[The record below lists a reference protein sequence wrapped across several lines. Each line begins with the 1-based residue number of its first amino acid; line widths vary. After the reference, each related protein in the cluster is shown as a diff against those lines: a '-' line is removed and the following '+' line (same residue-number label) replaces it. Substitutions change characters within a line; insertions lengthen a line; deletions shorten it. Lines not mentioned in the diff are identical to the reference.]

1 MMLGTQKHSLQTQCN
16 FLARLS
22 ALALIA
28 PLCGCGGAPSFDI
41 LGSYFPAWLVC
52 ILIGIALSAAAGFG
66 LSARNRQGLIR
77 WSIVT
82 YPCLAAS
89 IAFTLWLLLFS

>member
-1 MMLGTQKHSLQTQCN
+1 
-16 FLARLS
+16 
-22 ALALIA
+22 LIA
-28 PLCGCGGAPSFDI
+28 PLSGCGDAPSFDI

-52 ILIGIALSAAAGFG
+52 ILIGIAVSAAAGFA
-66 LSARNRQGLIR
+66 LSACNRQGLLR

>member
-1 MMLGTQKHSLQTQCN
+1 MIFGNQHLSLRTRRRV
-16 FLARLS
+16 LASLS
-22 ALALIA
+22 TLALIA
-28 PLCGCGGAPSFDI
+28 PLCGCGDAPSFDI

-52 ILIGIALSAAAGFG
+52 ILIGIALSAAAGAG
-66 LSARNRQGLIR
+66 LSAINRQGLIR

-82 YPCLAAS
+82 YPCLAAA

>member
-1 MMLGTQKHSLQTQCN
+1 MNENKEHSPTTT
-16 FLARLS
+16 RTVVVGI
-22 ALALIA
+22 ALIV
-28 PLCGCGGAPSFDI
+28 PTVWICGCGDAPSFDI

-52 ILIGIALSAAAGFG
+52 ILIGIAVSAATGFCLSAG
-66 LSARNRQGLIR
+66 NQKLIR

-89 IAFTLWLLLFS
+89 IAFTLWLMLYS

>member
-1 MMLGTQKHSLQTQCN
+1 MLRNQQRSLETSRYII
-16 FLARLS
+16 AGIPT
-22 ALALIA
+22 LALIA
-28 PLCGCGGAPSFDI
+28 PLCGCADAPSFDI

-52 ILIGIALSAAAGFG
+52 ILIGIAVSAAAGFC
-66 LSARNRQGLIR
+66 LSASNRAGLIH

-82 YPCLAAS
+82 YPCFAAS

>member
-1 MMLGTQKHSLQTQCN
+1 MTIVNRHSSSKREHRV
-16 FLARLS
+16 LASILTI
-22 ALALIA
+22 APIA
-28 PLCGCGGAPSFDI
+28 PLCGCGDAPSFDI

-52 ILIGIALSAAAGFG
+52 ILIGIVVSSATGLLLSHK
-66 LSARNRQGLIR
+66 NRQRLIR

-89 IAFTLWLLLFS
+89 VAFTLWLLLFS

>member
-1 MMLGTQKHSLQTQCN
+1 MKENKQHSLTTMRTV
-16 FLARLS
+16 LAG
-22 ALALIA
+22 IA
-28 PLCGCGGAPSFDI
+28 AIVPTFWICACGDAPSFDI

-52 ILIGIALSAAAGFG
+52 ILIGIAATAATGLCLSAG
-66 LSARNRQGLIR
+66 NRQKLIR

-89 IAFTLWLLLFS
+89 IAFTLWLLLYS

>member
-1 MMLGTQKHSLQTQCN
+1 MLGSTRYNIVAGISTLV
-16 FLARLS
+16 
-22 ALALIA
+22 LIT
-28 PLCGCGGAPSFDI
+28 PLCGCNDAPSFDI

-52 ILIGIALSAAAGFG
+52 ILIGIDFSAAAGFS
-66 LSARNRQGLIR
+66 LSAKNRQGLIR

-89 IAFTLWLLLFS
+89 IAFTIWLFLFS

>member
-1 MMLGTQKHSLQTQCN
+1 MMFGNQRRPPKTVRTILVSMPK
-16 FLARLS
+16 
-22 ALALIA
+22 LALIV
-28 PLCGCGGAPSFDI
+28 PLCGCGDAPSFDI

-52 ILIGIALSAAAGFG
+52 ILVGIAVSAAAGFC

>member
-1 MMLGTQKHSLQTQCN
+1 MNPGNRHHSQKRGHTV
-16 FLARLS
+16 LASIRTI
-22 ALALIA
+22 ALLA
-28 PLCGCGGAPSFDI
+28 PLCGCGDAPSFDI

-52 ILIGIALSAAAGFG
+52 ILIGIVVSSATGLCLSQK
-66 LSARNRQGLIR
+66 NQQKLIR

-82 YPCLAAS
+82 YPCLAVS

>member
-1 MMLGTQKHSLQTQCN
+1 MTFGNQQRSLQTRGN
-16 FLARLS
+16 ILASLS
-22 ALALIA
+22 KLALIA
-28 PLCGCGGAPSFDI
+28 PLCGCGDAPSFDI

-52 ILIGIALSAAAGFG
+52 ILIGIALSATAGFG
-66 LSARNRQGLIR
+66 LSARNRRGLIR

>member
-1 MMLGTQKHSLQTQCN
+1 MMIGKQQRSLRTQRSIPTCL
-16 FLARLS
+16 FMV
-22 ALALIA
+22 ALIG
-28 PLCGCGGAPSFDI
+28 PLCGCGDAPSFDI

-52 ILIGIALSAAAGFG
+52 ILIGIAVSAAAGLG
-66 LSARNRQGLIR
+66 LSAKNRQGLIR

>member
-1 MMLGTQKHSLQTQCN
+1 MRGNRQCP
-16 FLARLS
+16 LPKCD
-22 ALALIA
+22 ALAILPTIA
-28 PLCGCGGAPSFDI
+28 SILSLSGCGDAPTFDI

-52 ILIGIALSAAAGFG
+52 ILIGIAVSVVTGFCISA
-66 LSARNRQGLIR
+66 SNRQALIQ

>member
-1 MMLGTQKHSLQTQCN
+1 MTGNKRHSQTTTRTV
-16 FLARLS
+16 LARL
-22 ALALIA
+22 AGILATAWI
-28 PLCGCGGAPSFDI
+28 CGCGDAPSFDI

-52 ILIGIALSAAAGFG
+52 ILIGIALSATTGLC
-66 LSARNRQGLIR
+66 LSAGNRQKLIR

>member
-1 MMLGTQKHSLQTQCN
+1 MTGQRQHSLTSVRTV
-16 FLARLS
+16 LVS
-22 ALALIA
+22 IA
-28 PLCGCGGAPSFDI
+28 GVTPAVWVCGCGDAPSFDI

-52 ILIGIALSAAAGFG
+52 ILIGITVSAATGLCLSAG
-66 LSARNRQGLIR
+66 NRQKLIR

-89 IAFTLWLLLFS
+89 VAFTIWLLLFS